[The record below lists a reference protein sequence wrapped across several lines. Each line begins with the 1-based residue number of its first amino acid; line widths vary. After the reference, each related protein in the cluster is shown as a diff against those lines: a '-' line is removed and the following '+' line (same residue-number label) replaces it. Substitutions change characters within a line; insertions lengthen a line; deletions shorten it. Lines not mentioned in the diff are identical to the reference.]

1 MPTSKLITVTTMLA
15 KKAVQNPETLN
26 PGTSADTSSIIR
38 AFITSK
44 KKPKVIN
51 VNGMVRMMMTGRI
64 TALTRPNSKADM
76 NRDFLLLNEIP

>member
-1 MPTSKLITVTTMLA
+1 MNRLTTVTTILA
-15 KKAVQNPETLN
+15 KKAVQNPEILN
-26 PGTSADTSSIIR
+26 PDTSADTSIIIR
-38 AFITSK
+38 ALITSK

-51 VNGMVRMMMTGRI
+51 VSGMVRMMMTGFT